1 MDDQLFK
8 RVVVE
13 FFGVFAL
20 CFMGIGAIV
29 MTGGTGGTVDLVA
42 VALAHG
48 LAIGLMVMAAGHI
61 SGGHFNPAVTIGMIA
76 TRRIEPA
83 TGGFYIVAQALGA
96 LAGTLAV
103 LATFPEAMRDLVN
116 LGVPAVGGGYSTG
129 NALVAEIIATFFLMF
144 VIYGVAV
151 DQRSAKAVGGL
162 AIGLAITMDIFATG
176 AISGAA
182 MNPARWFGPAIIGG
196 HWDDFWIWIVGPIV
210 GAVAAAYLF
219 NDVLMAGEGLTEEA
233 LEEPDARD
241 RARSTRRSRT

>member
-1 MDDQLFK
+1 LDNQLFK

-13 FFGVFAL
+13 FIGVFAL

-29 MTGGTGGTVDLVA
+29 MTAGTGGTVDLVA
-42 VALAHG
+42 VGLAHG
-48 LAIGLMVMAAGHI
+48 LAIGLMIMAAGHI

-83 TGGFYIVAQALGA
+83 TGGFYIVSQLLGA
-96 LAGTLAV
+96 LAGTLGI
-103 LATFPEAMRDLVN
+103 LATFPESMRDVVN

-129 NALVAEIIATFFLMF
+129 NALVAEIITTFFLMM

-151 DQRSAKAVGGL
+151 DQRSAKTVGGL
-162 AIGLAITMDIFATG
+162 AIGLTITMDIFATG

-196 HWDDFWIWIVGPIV
+196 NWDDFWIWIVGPIV
-210 GAVAAAYLF
+210 GAIAAAYLF
-219 NDVLMAGEGLTEEA
+219 NDVLLADEGLTEEA
-233 LEEPDARD
+233 QEDPDARD
-241 RARSTRRSRT
+241 RARSTRRTRR